1 MGTEEEGEFMTEGKK
16 KSIFKRWWFWLVVV
30 VVIIAIANTGGKDE
44 PKKVADSQ
52 AVSNNKSGNS
62 EPAVPEKTEFK
73 LGESIQLKD
82 NKLTVTKVTKSAG
95 TEFDKPKAGNEFV
108 IVTLTVENAGKEN
121 ISYNPFD
128 FKMTNSQG
136 QITDAAFTVVNTD
149 TALQSGELAAGGK
162 VSGTIAFEQPKGD
175 SKLQLQYQPSFW
187 SDKTVKVNLQ

>member
-30 VVIIAIANTGGKDE
+30 VVIIAIANAGGKDE
-44 PKKVADSQ
+44 PKKVASQ
-52 AVSNNKSGNS
+52 AVSNNESGNS
-62 EPAVPEKTEFK
+62 EATDPEKTEFK
-73 LGESIQLKD
+73 VGESVQLKD
-82 NKLTVTKVTKSAG
+82 NKLTVTKVAKSAG
-95 TEFDKPKAGNEFV
+95 TDFDKPKAGNEFV

-121 ISYNPFD
+121 ISYNPYD

-136 QITDAAFTVVNTD
+136 QITDAAFTTVNTD
-149 TALQSGELAAGGK
+149 TALQSGELATGGK

>member
-52 AVSNNKSGNS
+52 AVSNNESGNS
-62 EPAVPEKTEFK
+62 EATDPEKTEFK
-73 LGESIQLKD
+73 VGESVQLKD
-82 NKLTVTKVTKSAG
+82 NKLTVTKVAKSAG
-95 TEFDKPKAGNEFV
+95 TDFDKPKAGNEFV

-136 QITDAAFTVVNTD
+136 QITDAALTTVNTD
-149 TALQSGELAAGGK
+149 TALQSGELASGGK